1 MYYQENQYKAYGL
14 IWERCTT
21 AMNIKIEARK
31 DFEDG
36 IKNDHVEFLK
46 AIKQHV
52 LNTKNHLMAFS
63 DSS

>member
-52 LNTKNHLMAFS
+52 LNY
-63 DSS
+63 